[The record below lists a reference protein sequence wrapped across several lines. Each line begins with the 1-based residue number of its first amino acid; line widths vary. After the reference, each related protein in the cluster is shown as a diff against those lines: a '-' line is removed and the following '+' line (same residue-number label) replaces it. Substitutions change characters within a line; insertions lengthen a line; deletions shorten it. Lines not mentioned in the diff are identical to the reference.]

1 MRAVNEADPASYVR
15 GQYDGYRAIDG
26 VAPDS
31 TTETYAA
38 LRLEIDDWRWWGVPF
53 LVRTGKRLPAKVTE
67 ARLIFKAPPPLRGF
81 ARPGE
86 RSPDPD
92 QLVIRIDPGA
102 AIRLQLEARRADGPG
117 PQPITLDM
125 EFAEEGGE
133 GPSPYEV
140 LLTAA
145 MAGDSLRFT
154 RQEGVEQQWR
164 IMQPLLDAPPPVQP
178 YAPGSAGPA
187 AADALAADHGGWRGP
202 WTPR

>member
-1 MRAVNEADPASYVR
+1 M
-15 GQYDGYRAIDG
+15 
-26 VAPDS
+26 
-31 TTETYAA
+31 
-38 LRLEIDDWRWWGVPF
+38 
-53 LVRTGKRLPAKVTE
+53 PAKVTE

-81 ARPGE
+81 TRPGE
-86 RSPDPD
+86 RRPEPD

-102 AIRLQLEARRADGPG
+102 AIRLQLEARRADSLG

-145 MAGDSLRFT
+145 MAGDGMRFA